1 MKICDK
7 CGAHNA
13 DNRMFCIDCDETLGD
28 KLSAAEEEK
37 ARASVNG
44 KIEKMCNERDP
55 LYVSKFDKIMGSVS
69 AVGAVLS
76 LLLALASIFTQ
87 MDGKFLL
94 CAVLFFL
101 ISTLEALVPQVTW
114 AIEKFRMS
122 FTAFGTDDL
131 IPSNYYLVSR
141 KIAIVS
147 AAVLGVVI
155 LVMSIIQLF

>member
-114 AIEKFRMS
+114 AIEKFDNKFLRV
-122 FTAFGTDDL
+122 L
-131 IPSNYYLVSR
+131 IGSTFDIKDIICY
-141 KIAIVS
+141 
-147 AAVLGVVI
+147 GVGCI
-155 LVMSIIQLF
+155 GIWICHLMKKMQGDF